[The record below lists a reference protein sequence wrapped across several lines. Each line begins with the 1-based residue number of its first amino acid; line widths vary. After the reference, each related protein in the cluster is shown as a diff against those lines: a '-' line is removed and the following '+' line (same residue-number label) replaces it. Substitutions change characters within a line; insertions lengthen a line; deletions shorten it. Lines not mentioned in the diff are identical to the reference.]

1 MKKERTRLDALMAQR
16 GLTASRQKA
25 QALIMAG
32 KVLVDGEIVDK
43 AGKDVGPESVITL
56 KEGNPFVSRA
66 GVKLAGFLDSLS
78 VDVAGIT
85 AVDVGAS
92 TGGFTDC
99 LLKRGARK
107 VYAIDVGKGLID
119 VSLRNDPRVVMMEEC
134 NIRHLDPNDIGESAD
149 LAVVDVSFISLEKVL
164 ERIASLVRDGGH
176 LIALIK
182 PQFEVGKGQVGK
194 GGIVKDPLLHEEV
207 VCRIKDFAL
216 SLGLVTLAV
225 EESTLKGTKGNL
237 EFLIY
242 LEVRRRAP
250 ILEAY

>member
-1 MKKERTRLDALMAQR
+1 MKKERTRLDALMYQR

-32 KVLVDGEIVDK
+32 KVLVDGEVVDK
-43 AGKDVGPESVITL
+43 AGKDVSPESLITL

-78 VDVAGIT
+78 IDVAGIT

-134 NIRHLDPNDIGESAD
+134 NIRHLDPAEIGEPAD

-164 ERIASLVRDGGH
+164 ERIAMLVKDGGH

-194 GGIVKDPLLHEEV
+194 GGIVKDPLLHKEV
-207 VCRIKDFAL
+207 VSRIKDFAL
-216 SLGLVTLAV
+216 SIGLVPLAV
-225 EESTLKGTKGNL
+225 DESTLKGTKGNL

-242 LEVRRRAP
+242 LEVRRQCG
-250 ILEAY
+250 IS

>member
-1 MKKERTRLDALMAQR
+1 MKKERIRLDALMAQR

-32 KVLVDGEIVDK
+32 KVLIDGLVVDK
-43 AGKDVGPESVITL
+43 AGKDVSLESIITL

-66 GVKLAGFLDSLS
+66 GVKLAGFLDAMSI
-78 VDVAGIT
+78 DVAGIT

-99 LLKRGARK
+99 LLKRGAKK

-134 NIRHLDPNDIGESAD
+134 NIRHLDPNDIGEPAD

-164 ERIASLVRDGGH
+164 ERIAMLVKDGGH

-194 GGIVKDPLLHEEV
+194 GGIVKDPLLHKEV

-216 SLGLVTLAV
+216 SIGLVPLAV
-225 EESTLKGTKGNL
+225 DESTLKGTKGNL

-242 LEVRRRAP
+242 LQVRRLGG
-250 ILEAY
+250 IS